1 MVELKEVFT
10 NIYESNLWT
19 SEESRSGLGSEL
31 KSTEVI
37 RRELPELFKKFKI
50 ESVLDIPCG
59 DFNWMQHVD
68 MNNINY
74 IGADIVDKMIES
86 NNITFPNMEFRV
98 LDLTESE
105 LPKVDLIFVR
115 DLLGHFNYQNVNKAL
130 QNIIRSGSKYL
141 LTTSFTRWHYNV
153 DIENG
158 GWRPIN
164 LMLQPFSLKPIYLIN
179 EDCFEGDGQ
188 YNDKCL
194 LLFEIK
200 RLFCGI

>member
-1 MVELKEVFT
+1 MEELKEVFT

-19 SEESRSGLGSEL
+19 SKESRSGLGSEL

-59 DFNWMQHVD
+59 DFNWIQHVD
-68 MNNINY
+68 MNNVDY

-86 NNITFPNMEFRV
+86 NNITFPNIDFRV

-130 QNIIRSGSKYL
+130 QNIIKSGSKYL

-153 DIENG
+153 DIQNG

-200 RLFCGI
+200 RLYCGS

>member
-86 NNITFPNMEFRV
+86 NNITFPNMDFRV

>member
-19 SEESRSGLGSEL
+19 SKESRSGLGSEL

-68 MNNINY
+68 MSNVNY

-86 NNITFPNMEFRV
+86 NNITFPNIDFRV

-130 QNIIRSGSKYL
+130 QNIIKSGSKYL

-153 DIENG
+153 DIQNG

-200 RLFCGI
+200 RLYCGS

>member
-37 RRELPELFKKFKI
+37 RKELPELFKKFKI

-68 MNNINY
+68 MNNVNY

-86 NNITFPNMEFRV
+86 NNITFPNMDFRV

-194 LLFEIK
+194 LLFEVK

>member
-1 MVELKEVFT
+1 MEELKEVFT
-10 NIYESNLWT
+10 KIYENNLWT
-19 SEESRSGLGSEL
+19 SQESKSGLGSEL

-37 RRELPELFKKFKI
+37 RRELPELFKKFEIK
-50 ESVLDIPCG
+50 SVLDIPCG

-68 MNNINY
+68 MTNVDY
-74 IGADIVDKMIES
+74 IGADIVEKMIDS
-86 NNITFPNMEFRV
+86 NKNNFVNVEFKV

-179 EDCFEGDGQ
+179 EDCFEGNGQ

-200 RLFCGI
+200 RLYCGI

>member
-68 MNNINY
+68 MDNVNY

-86 NNITFPNMEFRV
+86 NNITFPNMDFIV

>member
-19 SEESRSGLGSEL
+19 SKESRSGLGSEL

-59 DFNWMQHVD
+59 DFNWIQHVD
-68 MNNINY
+68 MNNVDY
-74 IGADIVDKMIES
+74 IGGDIVDKMIES
-86 NNITFPNMEFRV
+86 NNITFPNIDFRV

-130 QNIIRSGSKYL
+130 QNIIKSGSKYL

-153 DIENG
+153 DIQNG

-200 RLFCGI
+200 RLYCGS

>member
-68 MNNINY
+68 MNNVNY

-86 NNITFPNMEFRV
+86 NNITFPNMDFRV

>member
-19 SEESRSGLGSEL
+19 SEESKSGLGSEL

-68 MNNINY
+68 MNNVNY

-86 NNITFPNMEFRV
+86 NNITFPNMDFRV

>member
-68 MNNINY
+68 MNNVNY

-86 NNITFPNMEFRV
+86 NNITFPNMDFRV

-179 EDCFEGDGQ
+179 EDCFEGDV
-188 YNDKCL
+188 DVIPAL
-194 LLFEIK
+194 AFAASK
-200 RLFCGI
+200 RTNEPRP

>member
-1 MVELKEVFT
+1 MEELKEVFT
-10 NIYESNLWT
+10 KIYESNLWT

-37 RRELPELFKKFKI
+37 RKELPELFKKFEIK
-50 ESVLDIPCG
+50 SFLDIPCG
-59 DFNWMQHVD
+59 DFNWVQHINMDNV
-68 MNNINY
+68 NY

-86 NNITFPNMEFRV
+86 NKNSFPNIDFRV

-130 QNIIRSGSKYL
+130 QNIIKSGSKYL

-153 DIENG
+153 DIQNG

-200 RLFCGI
+200 RLYCGS

>member
-37 RRELPELFKKFKI
+37 RRELPELFKKFKR

-68 MNNINY
+68 MNNVNY

-86 NNITFPNMEFRV
+86 NNITFPNMDFRV

>member
-68 MNNINY
+68 MDNVNY

-86 NNITFPNMEFRV
+86 NNITFPNMDFRV

>member
-68 MNNINY
+68 MNNVNY

>member
-68 MNNINY
+68 MNNVNY
-74 IGADIVDKMIES
+74 IGGDIVDKMIES
-86 NNITFPNMEFRV
+86 NNITFPNMDFRV

-200 RLFCGI
+200 RLYCGI

>member
-1 MVELKEVFT
+1 MEESKEIFT

-37 RRELPELFKKFKI
+37 RKELPELFKKFEIK
-50 ESVLDIPCG
+50 SFLDIPCG
-59 DFNWMQHVD
+59 DFNWVQHINMDNV
-68 MNNINY
+68 NY

-86 NNITFPNMEFRV
+86 NKNSFPNTDFRV

-130 QNIIRSGSKYL
+130 QNIIKSGSKYL
-141 LTTSFTRWHYNV
+141 LTTSFTRWNYNV
-153 DIENG
+153 DIPNG
-158 GWRPIN
+158 DWRPIN

-179 EDCFEGDGQ
+179 EDCFEGGGQ

-200 RLFCGI
+200 RLYCGS

>member
-37 RRELPELFKKFKI
+37 RKELPELFKKFKI

-68 MNNINY
+68 MNNVNY

-86 NNITFPNMEFRV
+86 NNITFPNMDFRV

>member
-37 RRELPELFKKFKI
+37 RKELPELFRKFKI

-68 MNNINY
+68 MNNVNY
-74 IGADIVDKMIES
+74 IGADIVNKMIES
-86 NNITFPNMEFRV
+86 NNITFPNVDFRV

-105 LPKVDLIFVR
+105 LPTVDLIFVR
-115 DLLGHFNYQNVNKAL
+115 DLLGHFNYQNVNKSL